1 MFVPKNKTKKQK
13 TTKKQKQQQQQQNS
27 LIFTEHFEDKL

>member
-1 MFVPKNKTKKQK
+1 MFVPKNK
-13 TTKKQKQQQQQQNS
+13 TKKQKQQQQQQNS

>member
-13 TTKKQKQQQQQQNS
+13 QQQQQQQNS